1 VTLRRLCPP
10 AAVSLAVFASACG
23 STDHPSVRPADV
35 ARVKQTVHA
44 ALADLARGDGK
55 GFCTLATRAGQAEL
69 ARTLPGYGCAKLIDY
84 VAAHLSAPARTGL
97 LHSQVQRVTIDGSTA
112 KVNSADITATQG
124 SLTGFLDDG
133 GKPTTL
139 VRQPDGSWKING

>member
-1 VTLRRLCPP
+1 VTFRRLCLP
-10 AAVSLAVFASACG
+10 AAVSLTVLAAACG
-23 STDHPSVRPADV
+23 SSHDPGANRADV
-35 ARVKQTVHA
+35 ARVKQTVHT

-55 GFCTLATRAGQAEL
+55 GFCALTTAAGQSEL
-69 ARTLPGYGCAKLIDY
+69 ARTLPGYDCAKLIEY
-84 VAAHLSAPARTGL
+84 VGAHLSAPARAGL

-112 KVNSADITATQG
+112 KVNAADITATQG

-139 VRQPDGSWKING
+139 QRQPDGSWKING